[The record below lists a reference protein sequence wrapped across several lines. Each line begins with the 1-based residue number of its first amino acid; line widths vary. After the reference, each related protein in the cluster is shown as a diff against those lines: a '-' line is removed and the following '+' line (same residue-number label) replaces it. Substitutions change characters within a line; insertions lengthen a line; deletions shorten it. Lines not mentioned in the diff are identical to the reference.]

1 MRCGGRYWG
10 EVPGFLGSPPPRPV
24 SVGGVTLAA
33 HRPRRRP
40 GISFHSSD
48 HSLARCLGA
57 AGERSRASIRTRSG
71 IELEVSVTGSIP
83 RHTSTGRVS
92 GDDRHERKRPRQ
104 LRHVRRNRDRG
115 RHLRTR
121 LFPPTHR
128 THNPL
133 PRGPRTQ
140 KSLHT
145 IYAAPKKCDTSRRDM
160 SGIDNENIALTVG
173 STHLGVRQK
182 FRPTCEPHV
191 RDQRKKFCPSAP
203 CSSTNGTPR

>member
-1 MRCGGRYWG
+1 M
-10 EVPGFLGSPPPRPV
+10 

-33 HRPRRRP
+33 HRPHRRP

-48 HSLARCLGA
+48 HPLARCLGA
-57 AGERSRASIRTRSG
+57 ADERSPGTYPPALG

-92 GDDRHERKRPRQ
+92 GDARHERKRPRQ
-104 LRHVRRNRDRG
+104 LRHIRRNRDRG

-145 IYAAPKKCDTSRRDM
+145 IYATPKKCDTSRRDM
-160 SGIDNENIALTVG
+160 SGIDNENIALTVARRT
-173 STHLGVRQK
+173 SECDKNFDQPANLMCETSARNSVHPPLAR
-182 FRPTCEPHV
+182 RPTARRSDDPE
-191 RDQRKKFCPSAP
+191 R
-203 CSSTNGTPR
+203 